1 MKKILSLVVAST
13 FWFSS
18 SAMSEI
24 NVGLSYS
31 HAGFYAVATEIFT
44 ENDSTTQNKTSEAGA
59 FEDSFESI
67 FIEYDLGTVVVGLN
81 HNLNAIETPEN
92 VNLQSNDGEPG
103 GNNSYSLTNKVSAK
117 FDNMTTLYAI
127 IPTDFFGLYFKAGY
141 VMADVKTEESLATG
155 GQYPDV
161 DTDGITAGFGFQ
173 YDQDSFFVR
182 VEAMASEYDEVE
194 ATNSSLQNFQS
205 KGNEP
210 VAKKI
215 TVNDMMSANATVS
228 VGYSF

>member
-1 MKKILSLVVAST
+1 MKKILSLVAAST
-13 FWFSS
+13 FWLSS

-44 ENDSTTQNKTSEAGA
+44 ENDSTESKTSEAGA

-67 FIEYDLGTVVVGLN
+67 FIEYDMGSVVVGLN

-92 VNLQSNDGEPG
+92 INLQHTDGDKL
-103 GNNSYSLTNKVSAK
+103 GNNNSQLNNKVSAK

-127 IPTDFFGLYFKAGY
+127 IPTDFYGLYFKAGY
-141 VMADVKTEESLATG
+141 VMADIKTEETLGTG

-173 YDQDSFFVR
+173 YNQDSFFVR

-194 ATNSSLQNFQS
+194 ATNSSLQNVDS
-205 KGNEP
+205 NETA
-210 VAKKI
+210 AKKI

>member
-1 MKKILSLVVAST
+1 MKKILSLVAAST
-13 FWFSS
+13 FWLSS

-44 ENDSTTQNKTSEAGA
+44 ENDSTESKTSEAGA

-67 FIEYDLGTVVVGLN
+67 FIEYDMGSVVVGLN

-92 VNLQSNDGEPG
+92 INLQHTDGDKL
-103 GNNSYSLTNKVSAK
+103 GNNNSQLNNKVSAK

-127 IPTDFFGLYFKAGY
+127 IPTDFYGLYFKAGY
-141 VMADVKTEESLATG
+141 VMADIKTEETLGTG

-173 YDQDSFFVR
+173 YNQDSFFVR

>member
-1 MKKILSLVVAST
+1 
-13 FWFSS
+13 
-18 SAMSEI
+18 
-24 NVGLSYS
+24 
-31 HAGFYAVATEIFT
+31 
-44 ENDSTTQNKTSEAGA
+44 
-59 FEDSFESI
+59 
-67 FIEYDLGTVVVGLN
+67 
-81 HNLNAIETPEN
+81 
-92 VNLQSNDGEPG
+92 
-103 GNNSYSLTNKVSAK
+103 
-117 FDNMTTLYAI
+117 MTTLYAI
-127 IPTDFFGLYFKAGY
+127 IPTDFYGLYFKAGY

-194 ATNSSLQNFQS
+194 ATNSSLQNVDS
-205 KGNEP
+205 NETA
-210 VAKKI
+210 AKKI

>member
-1 MKKILSLVVAST
+1 MKKILSLFVAST
-13 FWFSS
+13 FWLSS
-18 SAMSEI
+18 VAMSEI

-31 HAGFYAVATEIFT
+31 HAGFYAVATEVFT
-44 ENDSTTQNKTSEAGA
+44 DQRDSTESKTSEAGA

-67 FIEYDLGTVVVGLN
+67 FVEYDMGAAIVGIN

-92 VNLQSNDGEPG
+92 INLQHTDGDSL
-103 GNNSYSLTNKVSAK
+103 GNNASQLTNKVSAK

-127 IPTDFFGLYFKAGY
+127 IPTDFYGLYFKAGY
-141 VMADVKTEESLATG
+141 VMADIKTEESLGTG

-194 ATNSSLQNFQS
+194 ATNSSLQS
-205 KGNEP
+205 AAETT
-210 VAKKI
+210 AKKI